1 MTQTIQ
7 TIDVAGVRAIVSAI
21 GHRRAHRIIRKATT
35 GDAQRTPTTLKC
47 LGEEDNYRRPGI
59 TCRNGH
65 ATILHCMVEP
75 RWWMEA
81 GRISTR
87 GVNLPETAISALL
100 GKPITALIRHPMLD
114 DAMTVQ
120 ETRGAAKGLV
130 LMLTHTMRPIEDVLE
145 SLNRLE
151 MP

>member
-1 MTQTIQ
+1 M
-7 TIDVAGVRAIVSAI
+7 RP
-21 GHRRAHRIIRKATT
+21 
-35 GDAQRTPTTLKC
+35 PTTLRC
-47 LGEEDNYRRPGI
+47 LGKEDNYRQPSI

-65 ATILHCMVEP
+65 ATILHCLVEP
-75 RWWMEA
+75 RWWMET
-81 GRISTR
+81 GKISTR

-130 LMLTHTMRPIEDVLE
+130 IMLTHTMDPIEDMLE
-145 SLNRLE
+145 SFNGLE
-151 MP
+151 TP